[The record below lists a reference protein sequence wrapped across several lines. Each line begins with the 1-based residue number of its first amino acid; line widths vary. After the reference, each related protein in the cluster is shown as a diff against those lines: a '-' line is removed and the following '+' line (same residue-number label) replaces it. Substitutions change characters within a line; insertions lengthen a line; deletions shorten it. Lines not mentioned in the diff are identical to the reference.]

1 MKKIKITHKSAC
13 MILAKIEKVENDYS
27 KPTTN
32 SMIKEYS
39 EKYRESIS
47 SPIHCPYIISK
58 I

>member
-1 MKKIKITHKSAC
+1 MEKNKVIHKSAC
-13 MILAKIEKVENDYS
+13 VILAKIEEVESDYA

-47 SPIHCPYIISK
+47 SPVHCPYIISK